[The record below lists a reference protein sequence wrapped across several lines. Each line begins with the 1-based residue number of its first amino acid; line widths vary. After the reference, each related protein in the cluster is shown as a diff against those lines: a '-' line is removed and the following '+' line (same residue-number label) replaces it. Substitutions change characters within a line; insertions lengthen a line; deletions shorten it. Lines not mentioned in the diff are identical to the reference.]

1 MVSKPDYIRRLEDE
15 YGKPYSTL
23 ELEVPE
29 DFPKYLDGRAF
40 TIVFSDNHMEFET
53 GEFKGRTKI
62 YLTKQSFYLY
72 LFKSVTDSKNL
83 VIYYQ
88 EGQLNE
94 LKVFIGQLLKTY
106 KNGAANSK

>member
-1 MVSKPDYIRRLEDE
+1 MVSKPDYIKRLEDG
-15 YGKPYSTL
+15 GKPFSTL

-53 GEFKGRTKI
+53 GEFKVRTKI

-106 KNGAANSK
+106 KNGTANSK